1 MRTFL
6 PSPRPSVNLPL
17 LCQTESE
24 ENYTMKRKI
33 LVTREVFDETID
45 YLKSHFEV
53 ESNQA
58 DRIYGREELL
68 ERLRGKDGVQTSSS
82 DRIDGELLDQCATL
96 KAVCNTAVGYNNIDV
111 EACTRHGVMVTN
123 TPGVLTD
130 SVADYS
136 MGMII
141 ATCRRMTEGE
151 AYLRTG
157 EWQGTFLKQ
166 LLGQDVHGATLGM
179 FGFGRIGQAI
189 ARRARGFDMKI
200 LYHSRSRAAP
210 AAEAESGAVY
220 TGKEDLLRKAD
231 IVLLILPFTPDTQY
245 FIGAKELAL
254 MKPTA
259 VLVNMARGGIVDDA
273 ALIDA
278 LKKKTI
284 WAAGLDVYENEP
296 RLNPGFLG
304 LTNVVL
310 SPHIASASEPTRK
323 AMAMTAAKNLAA
335 ALSGETPPN
344 LLNPDYRKFLRA

>member
-1 MRTFL
+1 MTQK
-6 PSPRPSVNLPL
+6 V
-17 LCQTESE
+17 
-24 ENYTMKRKI
+24 
-33 LVTREVFDETID
+33 LVTREVFDETIEF
-45 YLKSHFEV
+45 LKNHFEV

-58 DRIYGREELL
+58 DRLYAHDELIAKL
-68 ERLRGKDGVQTSSS
+68 QGKDGVQTSSS
-82 DRIDGELLDQCATL
+82 DRIDAELLDHCPAI

-111 EACTRHGVMVTN
+111 DACTRHGVMVTN
-123 TPGVLTD
+123 TPGVLTE

-136 MGMII
+136 MGLII

-157 EWQGTFLKQ
+157 EWKGTFLKQ
-166 LLGQDVHGATLGM
+166 MLGQDVHGATLGI

-200 LYHSRSRAAP
+200 LYHSRNRAADD
-210 AAEAESGAVY
+210 AERESGAVY
-220 TGKEDLLRKAD
+220 TGKEALLRSAD
-231 IVLLILPFTPDTQY
+231 VVLLILPFTPQTQH

-273 ALIDA
+273 ALVDA

-296 RLNPGFLG
+296 NFDPGFLA
-304 LTNVVL
+304 LKNVVL
-310 SPHIASASEPTRK
+310 SPHIASASTPTRK
-323 AMAMTAAKNLAA
+323 AMAMTAARNLAA
-335 ALSGETPPN
+335 ALSGQTPPN
-344 LLNPDYRKFLRA
+344 LLNPDYLNFLKT

>member
-1 MRTFL
+1 
-6 PSPRPSVNLPL
+6 
-17 LCQTESE
+17 
-24 ENYTMKRKI
+24 MKQKI

-45 YLKSHFEV
+45 FLKGHFEV

-58 DRIYGREELL
+58 DRLYAREELIAKL
-68 ERLRGKDGVQTSSS
+68 QGKDGVQTSSS
-82 DRIDGELLDQCATL
+82 DRIDAELLDKCPTIR
-96 KAVCNTAVGYNNIDV
+96 AVCNTAVGYNNIDID
-111 EACTRHGVMVTN
+111 ACTRHGVIVTN

-136 MGMII
+136 MGLII

-151 AYLRTG
+151 AYLRKG
-157 EWQGTFLKQ
+157 EWKGTFLKQ
-166 LLGQDVHGATLGM
+166 MLGQDVHGATLGI

-189 ARRARGFDMKI
+189 ARRARGFDMTI
-200 LYHSRSRAAP
+200 LYHSRNRAAP
-210 AAEAESGAVY
+210 DAERESGAVY
-220 TGKEDLLRKAD
+220 VGKEELLRKAD
-231 IVLLILPFTPDTQY
+231 VVLLILPFTPETQH

-278 LKKKTI
+278 LKRKTI

-296 RLNPGFLG
+296 KFNPGFLE
-304 LTNVVL
+304 LKNVVL
-310 SPHIASASEPTRK
+310 SPHIASSSEPTRK

-335 ALSGETPPN
+335 ALSGQTPPN
-344 LLNPDYRKFLRA
+344 LLNPDYVKYSKA

>member
-1 MRTFL
+1 
-6 PSPRPSVNLPL
+6 
-17 LCQTESE
+17 
-24 ENYTMKRKI
+24 MKQKI

-45 YLKSHFEV
+45 FLKGHFEV

-58 DRIYGREELL
+58 DRLYARDELIAKL
-68 ERLRGKDGVQTSSS
+68 QGKGGVQTSSS
-82 DRIDGELLDQCATL
+82 DRIDAELLDKCSTI

-111 EACTRHGVMVTN
+111 DACTRHGVMVTN

-136 MGMII
+136 IGLII

-151 AYLRTG
+151 TYLREG
-157 EWQGTFLKQ
+157 EWKGTFLKQ
-166 LLGQDVHGATLGM
+166 MLGQDVHGATLGIV
-179 FGFGRIGQAI
+179 GFGRIGQAI

-200 LYHSRSRAAP
+200 LYHSRNRAA
-210 AAEAESGAVY
+210 ADAEQESGAIY
-220 TGKEDLLRKAD
+220 TGKEELLRTAD
-231 IVLLILPFTPDTQY
+231 IVLLILPFTPETQHY
-245 FIGAKELAL
+245 IGATELAL

-273 ALIDA
+273 ALIEA

-296 RLNPGFLG
+296 KLNPGFLD
-304 LTNVVL
+304 LANVVL
-310 SPHIASASEPTRK
+310 SPHIASASEPTRQ

-335 ALSGETPPN
+335 ALSGQTPPN
-344 LLNPDYRKFLRA
+344 LLNPEYRNFLKT

>member
-1 MRTFL
+1 VLRD
-6 PSPRPSVNLPL
+6 NLRW
-17 LCQTESE
+17 CFRHTKKSKKKD
-24 ENYTMKRKI
+24 NKDKMKQKI

-45 YLKSHFEV
+45 FLKSHFEV

-58 DRIYGREELL
+58 DRLYARDELIAKL
-68 ERLRGKDGVQTSSS
+68 QGKDGAQTSSS
-82 DRIDGELLDQCATL
+82 DRIDAELLDKCPTIR
-96 KAVCNTAVGYNNIDV
+96 AVCNTAVGYNNIDV

-136 MGMII
+136 MGLII

-151 AYLRTG
+151 AYLREG
-157 EWQGTFLKQ
+157 KWKGTFLKQ
-166 LLGQDVHGATLGM
+166 MLGQDVHGATLGI

-200 LYHSRSRAAP
+200 LYHSRNRAAVD
-210 AAEAESGAVY
+210 AERESGAAY
-220 TGKEDLLRKAD
+220 TGKEELLRRAD
-231 IVLLILPFTPDTQY
+231 VVLLILPFTPETQH
-245 FIGAKELAL
+245 FIGARELAL

-259 VLVNMARGGIVDDA
+259 VLINMARGGIVDDA
-273 ALIDA
+273 ALIEA
-278 LKKKTI
+278 LRKRSI

-296 RLNPGFLG
+296 GLNPGFLE
-304 LTNVVL
+304 LANVVL

-335 ALSGETPPN
+335 ALSGQTSPN
-344 LLNPDYRKFLRA
+344 LLNPDFRNFLKA

>member
-1 MRTFL
+1 
-6 PSPRPSVNLPL
+6 
-17 LCQTESE
+17 
-24 ENYTMKRKI
+24 MKQKI

-45 YLKSHFEV
+45 FLKSHFEV

-58 DRIYGREELL
+58 DRLYAREELIAKL
-68 ERLRGKDGVQTSSS
+68 QGKDGVQTSSS
-82 DRIDGELLDQCATL
+82 DRIDAELLDKCPTIR
-96 KAVCNTAVGYNNIDV
+96 AVCNTAVGYNNIDV

-136 MGMII
+136 MGLII

-151 AYLRTG
+151 AYLRKG
-157 EWQGTFLKQ
+157 KWKGTFLKQ
-166 LLGQDVHGATLGM
+166 MLGQDVHGATLGI

-200 LYHSRSRAAP
+200 MYHSRNRAATD
-210 AAEAESGAVY
+210 AERESGAVHA
-220 TGKEDLLRKAD
+220 GKEELLRKAD
-231 IVLLILPFTPDTQY
+231 VVLLILPFTPETQH
-245 FIGAKELAL
+245 FIGARELAL

-259 VLVNMARGGIVDDA
+259 VLINMARGGIVDDA
-273 ALIDA
+273 ALIET
-278 LKKKTI
+278 LRKNRI

-296 RLNPGFLG
+296 SLNPGFLE
-304 LTNVVL
+304 LANVVL

-335 ALSGETPPN
+335 ALSGQIPSN
-344 LLNPDYRKFLRA
+344 LLNPDYRTFLKA

>member
-1 MRTFL
+1 MK
-6 PSPRPSVNLPL
+6 PR
-17 LCQTESE
+17 
-24 ENYTMKRKI
+24 I
-33 LVTREVFDETID
+33 LVTREVFDETIAF
-45 YLKSHFEV
+45 LEARFEV

-58 DRIYGREELL
+58 DRLYARDELITKL
-68 ERLRGKDGVQTSSS
+68 QGKGGVQTASS
-82 DRIDGELLDQCATL
+82 DRIDAELLDKCPTIT
-96 KAVCNTAVGYNNIDV
+96 AVCNTAVGYNNIDV

-123 TPGVLTD
+123 TPGVLTE

-136 MGMII
+136 MGLII

-151 AYLRTG
+151 AYLRKG
-157 EWQGTFLKQ
+157 EWKGTFLKQ
-166 LLGQDVHGATLGM
+166 MLGQDVHGATLGI

-200 LYHSRSRAAP
+200 LYHSRGRAA
-210 AAEAESGAVY
+210 ADAENESGAIY
-220 TGKEDLLRKAD
+220 TGKEELLRKAD
-231 IVLLILPFTPDTQY
+231 VVLLILPFTPETQH

-254 MKPTA
+254 MKPSA
-259 VLVNMARGGIVDDA
+259 VLVNMARGGIVDDS

-296 RLNPGFLG
+296 RLNPGFLD
-304 LTNVVL
+304 LDNVVL

-335 ALSGETPPN
+335 ALSGQTPPN
-344 LLNPDYRKFLRA
+344 LLNPDYRNFLKA